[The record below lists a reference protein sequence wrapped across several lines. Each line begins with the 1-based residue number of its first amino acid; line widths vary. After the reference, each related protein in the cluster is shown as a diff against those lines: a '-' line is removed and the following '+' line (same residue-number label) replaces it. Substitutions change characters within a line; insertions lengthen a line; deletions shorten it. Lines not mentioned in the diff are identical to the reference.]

1 MKVKNPNNPAMAQ
14 FSMRIPQ
21 DVFDYYKATFPQYTQ
36 RMRDILV
43 KEARTWMAHNARV
56 EKNKREFEEFMEAT
70 KERVRKAQEEI
81 AELEGAGCQH
91 EYASETVGNC
101 LTQYTCRTCGH
112 SYEVDSSD

>member
-1 MKVKNPNNPAMAQ
+1 MTGTKKLRGKGVKPAMAHINL
-14 FSMRIPQ
+14 RIPK
-21 DVFDYYKATFPQYTQ
+21 DVLDYYKTTFPQYTQ

-43 KEARTWMAHNARV
+43 KEARTWMEHNARV
-56 EKNKREFEEFMEAT
+56 EKNKREFEESWKKIWGIEA
-70 KERVRKAQEEI
+70 KE
-81 AELEGAGCQH
+81 GGCQH

>member
-1 MKVKNPNNPAMAQ
+1 MKVKNPDKPAMAQ

-21 DVFDYYKATFPQYTQ
+21 DVFDYYKNTFPQYTQ

-56 EKNKREFEEFMEAT
+56 AKNVAEFRELWDRLGEEKES
-70 KERVRKAQEEI
+70 
-81 AELEGAGCQH
+81 GCQH